1 MEGNI
6 ITTFCAN
13 TRKGVREMKNKVRVA
28 VTIVSVLALVSFILS
43 VMPTP
48 AAAQEKVW
56 TLRGQAAWGKGIQQL
71 WGNTAKV
78 AEMIGY
84 YTGGRVKM
92 ALHSGGELVK
102 PLEEYPSVAAGAMDF
117 AIGCPC
123 YAMSRSYAAPFY
135 CDSPANVSGTEKI
148 AWLYYGGGL
157 EILQDIIKKTFNAK
171 VFPMGL
177 MTAEV
182 FLFANK
188 DIKSLDDVKGLKM
201 RAAGL
206 RADIMQHLGGAL
218 VVLGASE
225 IIPAMQKGV
234 IDAFELSNISMGQ
247 EVGFFEV
254 TKYMYFT
261 PRKTNHSLQLL
272 LINLDKWNSLPE
284 DIQKR
289 IEQACHDTL
298 LWSYAWNR
306 EWDLVAMK
314 NAVEKYGCKLRVM
327 PEDVMREFNEV
338 ALTLYATK
346 AKKDPDVA
354 RVLESWE
361 KFSKEWGYMASY
373 VDLLDKTGGYFGQM
387 IPYSEM
393 KKRVK

>member
-1 MEGNI
+1 
-6 ITTFCAN
+6 
-13 TRKGVREMKNKVRVA
+13 MKNKVKIV
-28 VTIVSVLALVSFILS
+28 VTIVSVLAFVGLTLS

-48 AAAQEKVW
+48 ASAKEKVW
-56 TLRGQAAWGKGIQQL
+56 KLRGQAAWGKGIQQL
-71 WGNTAKV
+71 WGNTTKV

-84 YTGGRVKM
+84 YTDGRVKM

-135 CDSPANVSGTEKI
+135 CDSPANVSGSEKI
-148 AWLYYGGGL
+148 AWLYRGGGL
-157 EILQDIIKKTFNAK
+157 EILQDIFKKKFNAMI
-171 VFPMGL
+171 FPMGL

-188 DIKSLDDVKGLKM
+188 DIKSLDDLKGLKM

-206 RADIMQHLGGAL
+206 RADIMQYLGGSL
-218 VVLGASE
+218 VVLSAGE

-261 PRKTNHSLQLL
+261 PRKTNHSLQVL
-272 LINLDKWNSLPE
+272 LINLDKWNSFPK
-284 DIQKR
+284 DIQEK
-289 IEQACHDTL
+289 IAQACHDTV
-298 LWSYAWNR
+298 LWSFSWHR

-314 NAVEKYGCKLRVM
+314 NAVEKYGCKLRLM

-338 ALTLYATK
+338 ALTLYAKK
-346 AKKDPDVA
+346 AKKDPAVA
-354 RVLESWE
+354 RILESWE
-361 KFSKEWGYMASY
+361 KFAKEWGYMAPF